1 MREITITTPEHVEV
15 RLEPAGAGSRFLAI
29 TIDSLVTYGTP
40 ILFFQLIVPFLSFAF
55 AFALAITFS
64 FALHLGWHVYFE
76 TRRGGLTPGKRL
88 LCLRLATGED
98 LPYSLLQS

>member
-1 MREITITTPEHVEV
+1 MRDITITTPEHVEV

-29 TIDSLVTYGTP
+29 TIDSLVTYGAP
-40 ILFFQLIVPFLSFAF
+40 VLFFQLIMPFLGLAF

-76 TRRGGLTPGKRL
+76 TRRGGRTPGKRVL
-88 LCLRLATGED
+88 GLRVVDQIRHVPRADPG
-98 LPYSLLQS
+98 